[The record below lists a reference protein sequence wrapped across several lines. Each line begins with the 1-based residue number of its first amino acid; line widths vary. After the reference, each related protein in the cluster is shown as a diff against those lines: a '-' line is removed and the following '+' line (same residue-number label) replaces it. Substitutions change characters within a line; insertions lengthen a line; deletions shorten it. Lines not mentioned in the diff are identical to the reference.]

1 MYIQLISVHGLVRGN
16 NIEMGRD
23 ADTGGQVRY
32 VIELARTL
40 SEFDE
45 VEQVDLFTRRLRD
58 KRVSNEY
65 SREIEELSPKAR
77 LVRLPC
83 GGGRY
88 VRKERLW
95 PILDEFVDA
104 MIAFTRREGRIPDII
119 HGHYADAG
127 YIAREVASVFDVPF
141 VFTGHSLGKPKLEYL
156 MREGWTHEEANRE
169 LAIDHRI
176 AIEQAC
182 LTVADLVIT
191 STRHER
197 DEQYGD
203 YYKDDDLRFEVI
215 PPGTDLARFFPY
227 YEYEM
232 PNSDV
237 GEEFKQARVRMLH
250 DLERFHFAQ
259 EKPLILSLCR
269 PDRRK
274 NIGALIEAYGQSKE
288 LQALANLAIFAG
300 IRTDIEKMEDNER
313 QVLTDILL
321 AMDRY
326 DLYGKLAI
334 PKTHSSET
342 DVPELYRIAAER
354 RGVFVNS
361 AFIELF
367 GLTAIEASATGLP
380 FVATHN
386 GGPQDIV
393 ENCGS
398 GLLVDVTDRKQLTAA
413 IRKLLT
419 DEKRW
424 EKMSSNG
431 INRVRKFYSWETHC
445 KKYLEHVKVLRH
457 QPAKAA
463 PLSGSGGLA
472 RRLARLEGL
481 LISDIDNTLLGD
493 DEALQRLIDLLEKHR
508 DRFGFGVASGRNV
521 DLAMEVLRKHGID
534 DIDVVVASVG
544 AEIYYG
550 SECAPDKGWASH
562 VRSKWRP
569 ERVRQALDDLPF
581 LYLQTE
587 DHAQREFKISYNL
600 DETVEPSEA
609 LPKIHDAL
617 TKHRAAYNLV
627 FSHGTFVDILA
638 PRASKGKAIRH
649 LSNKWNIPFE
659 RIATAGDS
667 GNDRDMLM
675 GRSAG
680 IVVANHSEE
689 LQSLRKTRANRIYFA
704 RLSNAAGI
712 MEGLRHYGFFP
723 GEVQVEPSDDSDGGD
738 RHTTLHLHGKAHAGA
753 DRARLLATERPGV

>member
-1 MYIQLISVHGLVRGN
+1 MYIQMISIHGLVRGEH
-16 NIEMGRD
+16 IEMGRD

-32 VIELARTL
+32 VIELAKTL

-58 KRVSNEY
+58 KRVSEDY
-65 SREIEELSPKAR
+65 SQEIETLAPKAR

-88 VRKERLW
+88 VRKEKLW
-95 PILDEFVDA
+95 PTLDEFVDA
-104 MIAFTRREGRIPDII
+104 MIAFTRREGRIPTVI

-127 YIAREVASVFDVPF
+127 YVAKEVASVFDVPF

-156 MREGWTHEEANRE
+156 LSEGWSHEGANRE

-176 AIEQAC
+176 ATEQAC
-182 LTVADLVIT
+182 LSVADLVIT

-197 DEQYGD
+197 DNQYRD
-203 YYKDDDLRFEVI
+203 YHKADDLRIEVI
-215 PPGTDLARFFPY
+215 PPGTDLDRFFPY

-232 PNSDV
+232 PNSEVD
-237 GEEFKQARVRMLH
+237 EEYKQARVRMQH
-250 DLERFHFAQ
+250 DLGRFHFVQ

-274 NIGALIEAYGQSKE
+274 NINALIEAYGQSKE

-300 IRTDIEKMEDNER
+300 IRTDIEEMEDNER

-393 ENCGS
+393 ENCEC
-398 GLLVDVTDRKQLTAA
+398 GLLVDVTDREQMTDA
-413 IRKLLT
+413 ILNLLT
-419 DEKRW
+419 DDKKW
-424 EKMSSNG
+424 ENMSTSG
-431 INRVRKFYSWETHC
+431 VNRVREHYSWQAHC
-445 KKYLEHVKVLRH
+445 ERYLKCVKDVSH
-457 QPAKAA
+457 KPAKAA
-463 PLSGSGGLA
+463 PLSGPGGLA
-472 RRLARLEGL
+472 RRLAKLEGL
-481 LISDIDNTLLGD
+481 LISDIDHTLLGD
-493 DEALQRLIDLLEKHR
+493 DEALQQLVALLDDHRGRL
-508 DRFGFGVASGRNV
+508 GFGVASGRNV
-521 DLAMEVLRKHGID
+521 DLAMDVLRDNGID
-534 DIDVVVASVG
+534 EVDVVVASVG

-550 SECAPDKGWASH
+550 AECVPDKGWASH
-562 VRSKWRP
+562 VRAKWRP
-569 ERVRQALDDLPF
+569 DRVREALDALPF
-581 LYLQTE
+581 LHLQTE
-587 DHAQREFKISYNL
+587 DHAQREFKISYDL
-600 DETVEPSEA
+600 DDTLDPTEA
-609 LPKIHDAL
+609 LPRIHDAL
-617 TKHRAAYNLV
+617 TKAKAAYNLV

-649 LSNKWNIPFE
+649 LSNKWNIPLE

-675 GRSAG
+675 GRTAG

-689 LQSLRKTRANRIYFA
+689 LQSLRKTKANLIYFA
-704 RLSNAAGI
+704 KSSYAAGI
-712 MEGLRHYGFFP
+712 LEGLRHYGFFSEDCGAP
-723 GEVQVEPSDDSDGGD
+723 HVPEEAV
-738 RHTTLHLHGKAHAGA
+738 AG
-753 DRARLLATERPGV
+753 VS

>member
-1 MYIQLISVHGLVRGN
+1 MYIQMISVHGLVRGKQ
-16 NIEMGRD
+16 IEMGRD

-32 VIELARTL
+32 VIELAKAL
-40 SEFDE
+40 SECDR

-58 KRVSNEY
+58 KRVSADY
-65 SREIEELSPKAR
+65 ARQIEPLGPKAR

-88 VRKERLW
+88 IRKERLW
-95 PILDEFVDA
+95 PYLDEFVDA
-104 MIAFTRREGRIPDII
+104 MVAFTRREKRIPTVV

-127 YIAREVASVFDVPF
+127 YVASEVAGVFDVPF

-156 MREGWTHEEANRE
+156 LKEGWSHGEADRE

-176 AIEQAC
+176 AAEQAC
-182 LTVADLVIT
+182 LALADLVIT

-197 DEQYGD
+197 DNQYRE
-203 YYKDDDLRFEVI
+203 YYRDEDLRFEVI
-215 PPGTDLARFFPY
+215 PPGTDLERFFPY

-237 GEEFKQARVRMLH
+237 AEEFKQARVRMQH
-250 DLERFHFAQ
+250 DLGRFHFVQ

-288 LQALANLAIFAG
+288 LQALANLAILAG
-300 IRTDIEKMEDNER
+300 IRTDIEKMADNER
-313 QVLTDILL
+313 QVLTDMLL

-342 DVPELYRIAAER
+342 DVPELYRIAAEK

-380 FVATHN
+380 FVATHD

-398 GLLVDVTDRKQLTAA
+398 GLLVDVTDRRQLAGG
-413 IRKLLT
+413 ILKLLT
-419 DEKRW
+419 DNKLWQEK
-424 EKMSSNG
+424 STNG
-431 INRVRKFYSWETHC
+431 INRVRECYSWRSHC
-445 KKYLEHVKVLRH
+445 RKYLECVEDVIRK
-457 QPAKAA
+457 PAKVA
-463 PLSGSGGLA
+463 PLGGIGGFA
-472 RRLARLEGL
+472 RRLTQLEGM

-493 DEALQRLIDLLEKHR
+493 DEALENLVALLEEHGE
-508 DRFGFGVASGRNV
+508 RFGFGVATGRSV
-521 DLAMEVLRKHGID
+521 DLAMEVLRDKGIGE
-534 DIDVVVASVG
+534 IDAVVASVG

-550 SECAPDKGWASH
+550 PECIPDKGWASH
-562 VRSKWRP
+562 LRAKWRP
-569 ERVRQALDDLPF
+569 DRVHQALDRLSF
-581 LYLQTE
+581 LHLQTE

-600 DETVEPSEA
+600 DETVNPAEA
-609 LPKIHDAL
+609 LPILHDAL
-617 TKHRAAYNLV
+617 TKAKAAYHLV

-638 PRASKGKAIRH
+638 PRASKGKAVRY
-649 LSNKWNIPFE
+649 LSDKWNTPLE

-667 GNDRDMLM
+667 GNDLDMLM
-675 GRSAG
+675 GRTAG
-680 IVVANHSEE
+680 IVVANHSAE
-689 LQSLRKTRANRIYFA
+689 LDSLQNTKANLVYFA
-704 RLSNAAGI
+704 RSAHAAGI
-712 MEGLRHYGFFP
+712 LEGLRHYGFLTD
-723 GEVQVEPSDDSDGGD
+723 GE
-738 RHTTLHLHGKAHAGA
+738 AHAVKEEEA
-753 DRARLLATERPGV
+753 AVGVS